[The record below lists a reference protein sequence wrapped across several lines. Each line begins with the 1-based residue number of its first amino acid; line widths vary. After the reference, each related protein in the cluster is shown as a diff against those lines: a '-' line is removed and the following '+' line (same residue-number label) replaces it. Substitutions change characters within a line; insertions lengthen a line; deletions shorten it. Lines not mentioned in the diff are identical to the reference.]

1 MKPASEGLAAALAQ
15 LEASFRK
22 RGPREE
28 RTDGKAADAK
38 PVDFDRHRR
47 QRDAQ
52 KAAELVRLAMEIGL
66 DRFEPDTV
74 DALERVAHIF
84 AEPRSDW
91 TFVMLSPA
99 QNSEVVD
106 WLAENSKRPLAAVK
120 LWGRLFKH
128 MRMDTG
134 EIMLPPRPARRG
146 HQRRAEA
153 PLEHHDRAGGH
164 QRHPPRARRAARALL
179 HEPPTSPPTSPA
191 PPAPRPR
198 RARGPSP
205 SSRAARA
212 MADEPENHALRLLGE
227 MRQEMREGFEGMGAR
242 IDGLTHSVT
251 MLASYSHG
259 LEERLTRIVERQN
272 PAS

>member
-28 RTDGKAADAK
+28 RTDGKA
-38 PVDFDRHRR
+38 VDFDRHRR

-52 KAAELVRLAMEIGL
+52 KAAELVRLVLEIGAE
-66 DRFEPDTV
+66 RIEQIEPGVV
-74 DALERVAHIF
+74 DALERIAHLY
-84 AEPRSDW
+84 AEPKNDW

-134 EIMLPPRPARRG
+134 EILLPRTKLAEAIGVAPKNLSSIMTELEGINAIRRERDGRRVRYFMNPNVATHAAGPA
-146 HQRRAEA
+146 RAEA
-153 PLEHHDRAGGH
+153 QRGAGPLTLVRGGK
-164 QRHPPRARRAARALL
+164 
-179 HEPPTSPPTSPA
+179 
-191 PPAPRPR
+191 
-198 RARGPSP
+198 
-205 SSRAARA
+205 
-212 MADEPENHALRLLGE
+212 D
-227 MRQEMREGFEGMGAR
+227 GA
-242 IDGLTHSVT
+242 
-251 MLASYSHG
+251 
-259 LEERLTRIVERQN
+259 
-272 PAS
+272 

>member
-28 RTDGKAADAK
+28 RAGGK

-52 KAAELVRLAMEIGL
+52 KAAELVRLAMEIGV

-134 EIMLPPRPARRG
+134 EILLPRVKLAEAIGVAPKHLSSIMTELEGINAIRRERDGRRVRYFMNPNVATHVAGPA
-146 HQRRAEA
+146 RAEA
-153 PLEHHDRAGGH
+153 QKGAG
-164 QRHPPRARRAARALL
+164 ALTL
-179 HEPPTSPPTSPA
+179 VQGGKGDA
-191 PPAPRPR
+191 
-198 RARGPSP
+198 
-205 SSRAARA
+205 
-212 MADEPENHALRLLGE
+212 
-227 MRQEMREGFEGMGAR
+227 
-242 IDGLTHSVT
+242 
-251 MLASYSHG
+251 
-259 LEERLTRIVERQN
+259 
-272 PAS
+272 